1 MDNKDEPQKLFGT
14 SGIRGPISTAVTA
27 DLALKMGR
35 ALSTLLGPGHDIVVG
50 YDSRTSSQMLEK
62 ALIAGILEGGCDVLS
77 LGMAP
82 TPLVGYATMKLGDA
96 GVMITASHNPPQDNG
111 IKVWNKKRYGLPS
124 EPGKGTGE
132 NNLG

>member
-1 MDNKDEPQKLFGT
+1 MDNKDEPPKLFGT
-14 SGIRGPISTAVTA
+14 SGIRGPIGTAVTA

-50 YDSRTSSQMLEK
+50 YDSRTSNQMLEK

-96 GVMITASHNPPQDNG
+96 GVMITASITHHRITG
-111 IKVWNKKRYGLPS
+111 LRCGTKTVWPTVPTR
-124 EPGKGTGE
+124 KG
-132 NNLG
+132 NWRK